1 MGESRRIPKMKA
13 LTKQTNELAM
23 ALLTDVN
30 DAYSSGA
37 TTDFYHALERF
48 EKGAKG
54 LEAIANYIEITRINE
69 G

>member
-1 MGESRRIPKMKA
+1 
-13 LTKQTNELAM
+13 M